1 MRHAKYKKFY
11 AQKEM
16 NYDQQRVYRNTS
28 RCWNKAIGRT
38 NCRYSRLRYTHRV
51 FFYLIQNHAP
61 QVLQQHVH
69 IQLSHAQFKQF
80 VEVCQTQNK
89 VPTRLKQAAQLLDK
103 ENF

>member
-1 MRHAKYKKFY
+1 MTNNECIEIHLDTETKQLVERAAVALGY
-11 AQKEM
+11 ATLI
-16 NYDQQRVYRNTS
+16 D
-28 RCWNKAIGRT
+28 
-38 NCRYSRLRYTHRV
+38 

-61 QVLQQHVH
+61 QILHEHTH
-69 IQLSHAQFKQF
+69 IQLSHAQFEQF

>member
-16 NYDQQRVYRNTS
+16 TDDQERVYRNTS

-38 NCRYSRLRYTHRV
+38 NCRYSGLRYTHRI
-51 FFYLIQNHAP
+51 FYLIQNHAP
-61 QVLQQHVH
+61 QVLQEQVH
-69 IQLSHAQFKQF
+69 IQLSHTQFEQC

-89 VPTRLKQAAQLLDK
+89 VPTRLKQAAQRLDK